1 MRPPFILTLTCI
13 IVAALS
19 ASTYATTII
28 HDSTSVEIEFVNIG
42 NLDNTG
48 DTANSV
54 NGNNPGSV
62 SYSYSI
68 GKYEVTAA
76 QWSTVLS
83 ADSNIGNAGTGSGSQ
98 PTSSTSWYEA
108 AKFANWLTSGD
119 ALTGAYS
126 FSDASTM
133 TGIDRSTA
141 LNIYGTIYVI
151 PTEDEWYKAA
161 YLKSDGSGYTLYAT
175 GESIPTAGIDSNY
188 ASANVQ
194 PWNIGTGTIENN
206 GTYDMGGN
214 VWEWAEGA
222 YDGTLDS
229 LSENRVKRGGA
240 RNSNVN
246 GIKSSGRNSLSPNT
260 TDVTNGFRLVSITN
274 VAVPEPSS
282 AGLLAIGTVGFLLHR
297 KRK

>member
-1 MRPPFILTLTCI
+1 MRHPFILTLTSV
-13 IVAALS
+13 IVAASS

-28 HDSTSVEIEFVNIG
+28 HDSTSVDIEFVNIG

-62 SYSYSI
+62 AYNYSI

-83 ADSNIGNAGTGSGSQ
+83 ADSNIGNAGTWSGNQ
-98 PTSSTSWYEA
+98 PTANTSWYEA

-119 ALTGAYS
+119 ALIGAYS
-126 FSDASTM
+126 FSDATTL
-133 TGIDRSTA
+133 TGIDRATA
-141 LNIYGTIYVI
+141 LSTYGTIYVL
-151 PTEDEWYKAA
+151 PNENEWYKAA

-175 GESIPTAGIDSNY
+175 GDTLPTAGSDANY
-188 ASANVQ
+188 DSANSS
-194 PWNIGTGTIENN
+194 PWNVGTGTIENN

-214 VWEWAEGA
+214 VWEWNEDAF
-222 YDGTLDS
+222 DGTLDN
-229 LSENRVKRGGA
+229 LSESRVKRGGA
-240 RNSNVN
+240 WNVNSN
-246 GIKSSGRNSLSPNT
+246 GIKSSHRSSTNP
-260 TDVTNGFRLVSITN
+260 VTVSNLNGFRIASITN

-282 AGLLAIGTVGFLLHR
+282 AALLAIGAIACLAHK
-297 KRK
+297 KRR